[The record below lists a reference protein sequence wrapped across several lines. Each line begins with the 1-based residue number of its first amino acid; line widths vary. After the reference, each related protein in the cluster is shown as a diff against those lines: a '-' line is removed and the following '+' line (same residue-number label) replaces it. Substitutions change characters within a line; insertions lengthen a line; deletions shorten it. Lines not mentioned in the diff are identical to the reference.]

1 MIEYVQFSEGLVID
15 IADIWQKVE
24 VVVQMWA
31 QNRFNFCKESYRTA
45 IGEIK
50 ELAFFI
56 CLHRW
61 TIEGCSSRS
70 STDKNVPLVNIGIIS
85 AQGGNIWE
93 DKVIPFSFFYL
104 FKCNLTNVHG
114 QILYAPPK
122 IPQLSPTLILIDMQ
136 AWYRLHI

>member
-61 TIEGCSSRS
+61 TVDGYSSRS
-70 STDKNVPLVNIGIIS
+70 TTDTMVRFVNVGIIS
-85 AQGGNIWE
+85 AQGGNFWE
-93 DKVIPFSFFYL
+93 DKLIPFAFF
-104 FKCNLTNVHG
+104 F
-114 QILYAPPK
+114 
-122 IPQLSPTLILIDMQ
+122 
-136 AWYRLHI
+136 